1 VTVTKVTTNA
11 EKMQDFEN
19 LLEMPKEFEIGKKD
33 HRLKQFGV
41 LEFKEFHPT
50 AKNHPSSNQIFRT
63 NSLLQYN
70 SGIT

>member
-1 VTVTKVTTNA
+1 
-11 EKMQDFEN
+11 MQDFEN
-19 LLEMPKEFEIGKKD
+19 LLEIPKEFEIDKKD

-41 LEFKEFHPT
+41 VEFKEFHPT
-50 AKNHPSSNQIFRT
+50 AKIRPPSNQICRT